1 MALKPV
7 YALVGDDSF
16 IQLQK
21 LSELLRQLP
30 ADVQRVDVEGERA
43 ELAEVLDELRS
54 FAMFGGEKI
63 VVVRNADEFVSRF
76 REQLEKY
83 VAAPSNSATLVLRLS
98 SLPGNQRI
106 HKLIAKIGAVEKC
119 EPPKDASIWI
129 ARQARDVHKINLS
142 NDAVRL
148 IADLLGNDLGRI
160 DNELAKLAIQCKGP
174 KIGVADIS
182 GTVAFQREQEM
193 WEMTNAVAM
202 GNPPEAVKRWRQLQ
216 QMDSSAEFRAVTWLT
231 MWLEDVARVL
241 SAQRRGNLAAA
252 QGKLK
257 WKYAEKW
264 PQFLKT
270 AGVLGEGG
278 VGRALSMLAEVDYQ
292 SKTGVGEAAEN
303 VERFLLS
310 LNVS

>member
-7 YALVGDDSF
+7 YALVGEDSF

-21 LSELLRQLP
+21 LSELARQLP
-30 ADVQRVDVEGERA
+30 ADVQRVDVDGERA

-63 VVVRNADEFVSRF
+63 VIVRNADEFVGRF

-83 VAAPSNSATLVLRLS
+83 VASPSNSATLVLRLS

-106 HKLIAKIGAVEKC
+106 HKLIAKVGAVEKC
-119 EPPKDASIWI
+119 EPPKDASLWI
-129 ARQARDVHKINLS
+129 AQQARDVHKIQLS

-160 DNELAKLAIQCKGP
+160 DNELAKLALQCKGP

-202 GNPPEAVKRWRQLQ
+202 GKPSEAVKRWRQLQ

-231 MWLEDVARVL
+231 MWLEDVATVI
-241 SAQRRGNLAAA
+241 SAQRRGTLPAA
-252 QGKLK
+252 QRKVG
-257 WKYAEKW
+257 WKYRDKW

-310 LNVS
+310 LNVG